1 MVLLAIKLWKGRID
15 FNTFKNYY
23 GEDEKNSG
31 NDRCGVVWCG
41 VVWCGVVW
49 CGVVWCTLFVV
60 YYVICSKKVE
70 CLFKA
75 KRIRILA

>member
-1 MVLLAIKLWKGRID
+1 MIGVVW
-15 FNTFKNYY
+15 
-23 GEDEKNSG
+23 
-31 NDRCGVVWCG
+31 CGVVWCG